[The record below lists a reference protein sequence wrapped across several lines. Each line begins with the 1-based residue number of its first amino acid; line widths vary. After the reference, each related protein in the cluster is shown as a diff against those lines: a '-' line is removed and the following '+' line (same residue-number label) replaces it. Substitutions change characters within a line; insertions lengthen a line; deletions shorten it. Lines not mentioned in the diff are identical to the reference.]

1 MPAGEDWEYH
11 YPPASA
17 RSHHSQGSNNE
28 LNQYMEPYYLSED
41 TRFSGSRHLASHIEE
56 SDYGVVN
63 EFTEDDIEDIFRYAR
78 HGRIDDM
85 EFLLSRGMPVD
96 VRDEWG
102 STLLIIACQNGNK
115 RVAKLVLRKGA
126 DINARNNKGE
136 CFGDW

>member
-1 MPAGEDWEYH
+1 M
-11 YPPASA
+11 
-17 RSHHSQGSNNE
+17 
-28 LNQYMEPYYLSED
+28 SED
-41 TRFSGSRHLASHIEE
+41 KRLSSSRQLTSHMEE
-56 SDYGVVN
+56 NETGVFN
-63 EFTEDDIEDIFRYAR
+63 EITEDDVEDVFRYAR

-126 DINARNNKGE
+126 DINARNNKGK
-136 CFGDW
+136 FILRRLL